1 MESYEQHFQLAK
13 HFLVPSAAARW
24 RTCASFKSEKQLNSA
39 LMLIEHG
46 TRLDKKKA
54 VLISKSERN
63 SVFVV
68 QRLKSL
74 GAPNECFVL
83 SNCGQLNG
91 QKFSLEEGVQ
101 AALDT
106 AFGTLV
112 SCVAGRLG
120 FYCGEFLDDCYLLF
134 TE

>member
-1 MESYEQHFQLAK
+1 
-13 HFLVPSAAARW
+13 
-24 RTCASFKSEKQLNSA
+24 
-39 LMLIEHG
+39 MLIEHG

-63 SVFVV
+63 SEFVV